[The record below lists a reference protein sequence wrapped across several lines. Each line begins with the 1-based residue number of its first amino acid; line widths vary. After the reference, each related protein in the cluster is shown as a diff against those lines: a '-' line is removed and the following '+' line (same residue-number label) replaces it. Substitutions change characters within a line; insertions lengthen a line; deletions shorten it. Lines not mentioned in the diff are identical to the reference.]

1 MTHTEHQDILNRL
14 TRMESRVVRGFEELG
29 VDTTNSRD
37 DWLTVDDQH
46 RVIYVSTLGRS
57 LAVVLSD
64 MQRKGATQT
73 GKEYDIVHKGNVVAS
88 ITYNQLV

>member
-1 MTHTEHQDILNRL
+1 MTHTEHQDLINRL
-14 TRMESRVVRGFEELG
+14 TRMETRFVRGFEELG

-37 DWLTVDDQH
+37 DWLTVDDKQ
-46 RVIYVSTLGRS
+46 RVLYVSTLGRS